1 MARYWDVVVGDSE
14 ASNVVW
20 AYDTP
25 KPDAEKIR
33 ERFAFYR
40 KKGVCHA
47 KGRPAG
53 ATD

>member
-1 MARYWDVVVGDSE
+1 MVVGE
-14 ASNVVW
+14 AEISNVVW

-40 KKGVCHA
+40 GKGV
-47 KGRPAG
+47 
-53 ATD
+53 TLV